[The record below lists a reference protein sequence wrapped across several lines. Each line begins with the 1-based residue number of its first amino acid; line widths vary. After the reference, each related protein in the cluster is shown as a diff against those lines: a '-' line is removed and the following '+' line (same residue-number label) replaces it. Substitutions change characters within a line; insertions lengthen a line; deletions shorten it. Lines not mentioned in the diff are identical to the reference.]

1 MKSWRLIVDDGA
13 GAADGLAT
21 DQSLMRAYG
30 VADPPPPTL
39 RLYTYRD
46 HSALV
51 GRFQD
56 PRAELRL
63 DVCEAEGI
71 DVNRRPTGG
80 GAILMGKAQLGVAL
94 VTSLRD
100 PETPAHAR
108 AIIDTF
114 GGGVL
119 RGLQHLGIDGQIRGK
134 NDIAVAGR
142 KIAGLG
148 IYVDAADA
156 VLFHAS
162 VLADL
167 DIDLM
172 LRILNIPAAKLG
184 GAASD
189 AVRQRITT
197 ASAERDQAVTTDA
210 LRAAVQAGFQDV
222 FSVSMETAPLDAEEK
237 AAMMEVLSQ
246 RYGSPDWVYA
256 HSAGAPEGTSIL
268 KTPGG
273 LLRIGLTLGGDAI
286 KDVLIAGDFMA
297 RDRAVS
303 ELEAALKWAPAD
315 KGRIGEA
322 VQAGWDRGGGLDG
335 VEPGD
340 LIEALWAA
348 VIDARARRGMPSGS
362 CYYPPASSGDSPSS
376 RKEAAAWQ

>member
-1 MKSWRLIVDDGA
+1 MTAWRLIEEDGA

-21 DQSLMRAYG
+21 DEALMLTYMDG
-30 VADPPPPTL
+30 DIPPPTL

-56 PRAELRL
+56 PRAELRI

-71 DVNRRPTGG
+71 AVNRRPTGG
-80 GAILMGKAQLGVAL
+80 GAILMGAQQLGVAL

-100 PETPAHAR
+100 PATPAHAR

-114 GGGVL
+114 GRGVVA
-119 RGLQHLGIDGQIRGK
+119 GLKRLGINGEIRGK

-148 IYVDAADA
+148 IYVNANDA

-167 DIDLM
+167 DVDLM

-184 GAASD
+184 GAAAD
-189 AVRQRITT
+189 AVRTRITT
-197 ASAERDQAVTTDA
+197 ATAERGAPVTA
-210 LRAAVQAGFQDV
+210 GELRACVRAGFEEAFGIEMSAD
-222 FSVSMETAPLDAEEK
+222 SLDPSEHAVAAEVI
-237 AAMMEVLSQ
+237 AQ
-246 RYGSPDWVYA
+246 RYGNREWIFGRA
-256 HSAGAPEGTSIL
+256 TETPEGTAIL

-273 LLRIGLTLGGDAI
+273 LLRIALTLGGDAV
-286 KDVLIAGDFMA
+286 KDTLIAGDFMA
-297 RDRAVS
+297 RERAVA
-303 ELEAALKWAPAD
+303 EIEAALKWAPAD

-322 VQAGWDRGGGLDG
+322 VATGWARGGGLDG
-335 VEPGD
+335 VDPAD
-340 LIEALWAA
+340 MTEAVWTA
-348 VIDARARRGMPSGS
+348 VLDARARRGMTTGS
-362 CYYPPASSGDSPSS
+362 CYYPPAPAGELEPK
-376 RKEAAAWQ
+376 REEAAAWQ